1 MGRGL
6 VPPLSPQDFQRET
19 GVSRETLLRLTVYA
33 DLLTRWTR
41 AINLVSAASLGDLW
55 RRHML
60 DSAQLSPLLPR
71 APAGRPRVIVDLGSG
86 AGFPGLVL
94 AILGAGDLH
103 LVESDRRKGAF
114 LREAVRETGC
124 PAQLH
129 NSRIEEMAPIPTD
142 VVTARACAPLAKLL
156 GYAYK
161 FQDQASGRRPCCL
174 FLKGRRVDEE
184 LTEAKKRWKM
194 TVEPFPSRTDPGGTI
209 LRIGLLN
216 RESTIS

>member
-6 VPPLSPQDFQRET
+6 VAPLSPEEFQGET
-19 GVSRETLLRLTVYA
+19 GVSRETLRRLTAYA
-33 DLLTRWTR
+33 DLLTKWTR
-41 AINLVSAASLGDLW
+41 AINLVSRASLRDLW

-60 DSAQLSPLLPR
+60 DSAQLLPLLPG
-71 APAGRPRVIVDLGSG
+71 APVGRPRVIVDLGSG

-103 LVESDRRKGAF
+103 LVESDRRKAAF
-114 LREAVRETGC
+114 LREVVRETGC
-124 PAQLH
+124 SAQVH
-129 NSRIEEMAPIPTD
+129 NVRIEELAPIAAD
-142 VVTARACAPLAKLL
+142 VVTARACAPLAELL

-161 FQDQASGRRPCCL
+161 FPGREPGRRPCCL
-174 FLKGRRVDEE
+174 FSKGRRVDEE
-184 LTEAKKRWKM
+184 LTEARKRWKM

-216 RESTIS
+216 RESTRS

>member
-6 VPPLSPQDFQRET
+6 VPPLGPEEFQRET

-33 DLLTRWTR
+33 DLLTEWTR
-41 AINLVSAASLGDLW
+41 AINLVSRASLGDLW

-71 APAGRPRVIVDLGSG
+71 APARRPRAIVDLGSG

-103 LVESDRRKGAF
+103 LVESDRRKAAF
-114 LREAVRETGC
+114 LREVVRETGC
-124 PAQLH
+124 PARIH
-129 NSRIEEMAPIPTD
+129 ATRIEEMAPVPTD
-142 VVTARACAPLAKLL
+142 VVTARACAPLAELL

-161 FQDQASGRRPCCL
+161 FPGQVSGRRPCCL
-174 FLKGRRVDEE
+174 FLKGRRVEEE
-184 LTEAKKRWKM
+184 LTEARKRWKM
-194 TVEPFPSRTDPGGTI
+194 KVEPFPSRTDPGGTI

-216 RESTIS
+216 RESTTS

>member
-1 MGRGL
+1 M
-6 VPPLSPQDFQRET
+6 PPLSPEDFQRET

-33 DLLTRWTR
+33 ELLAKWTR
-41 AINLVSAASLGDLW
+41 AINLVSPASLGDLW

-94 AILGAGDLH
+94 AILGSGDVH
-103 LVESDRRKGAF
+103 LVESDRRKAVF
-114 LREAVRETGC
+114 LREVVRETGC
-124 PAQLH
+124 GAQVH
-129 NSRIEEMAPIPTD
+129 ATRIEELAPFPAD
-142 VVTARACAPLAKLL
+142 VVTARACAPLAQLL

-161 FQDQASGRRPCCL
+161 FPGQASGRRPCCL

-184 LTEAKKRWKM
+184 LTEARKRWKM
-194 TVEPFPSRTDPGGTI
+194 TVEPFRSRTESGGTI

>member
-1 MGRGL
+1 
-6 VPPLSPQDFQRET
+6 VPPLSPEDFQRET
-19 GVSRETLLRLTVYA
+19 DVSRETILRLTVYA
-33 DLLTRWTR
+33 DLLAKWTR
-41 AINLVSAASLGDLW
+41 AINLVSLASLGDLW

-60 DSAQLSPLLPR
+60 DSAQLLHLLPR
-71 APAGRPRVIVDLGSG
+71 SHAGRPRVIVDLGSG

-103 LVESDRRKGAF
+103 LVESDRRKAVF
-114 LREAVRETGC
+114 LREVVRETGC
-124 PAQLH
+124 GAQVH
-129 NSRIEEMAPIPTD
+129 AARIEELAPFPAD
-142 VVTARACAPLAKLL
+142 VVTARACAPLAELL
-156 GYAYK
+156 DYAYK
-161 FQDQASGRRPCCL
+161 FPGGTSGRHPCCL

-184 LTEAKKRWKM
+184 LTEARKRWKM